1 MSSITKLM
9 LLSAAGLAAA
19 QTTVMD
25 LFLPGNEGDSF
36 QASVVSAMT
45 KPPKIEYF
53 VTCAPNA
60 EDCGLGPGATVIMAP
75 GSYAFGLNEP
85 PAFTMSVNC
94 EVEHYTGVC
103 THLVAGSEA
112 NDPGTETET
121 MTDFKSEDFFMPV
134 TVTGGLEKLAGFTA
148 GSAASA
154 SQPLQTAAAS
164 SLSSA
169 GAGAAAASAAAS
181 PSSGGAAPTSSSTG
195 GAALPLITQHAVLA
209 GVAALV
215 GGAMAL

>member
-1 MSSITKLM
+1 MSSIKALM
-9 LLSAAGLAAA
+9 LLSAAGLATA

-25 LFLPGNEGDSF
+25 MFLPGSEGENF
-36 QASVVSAMT
+36 EASVVSAMT

-60 EDCGLGPGATVIMAP
+60 EECGLGPGATVIMAP

-94 EVEHYTGVC
+94 EVEHSTGVC
-103 THLVAGSEA
+103 TKMVGGSEA

-134 TVTGGLEKLAGFTA
+134 TVTGGLEKLAAFTD
-148 GSAASA
+148 GSAAF
-154 SQPLQTAAAS
+154 QPAPTAAAS
-164 SLSSA
+164 SPSS
-169 GAGAAAASAAAS
+169 GSGSSGAASAAAS

-195 GAALPLITQHAVLA
+195 EATLPQITQHAVLA

>member
-1 MSSITKLM
+1 MPSIKALM
-9 LLSAAGLAAA
+9 LLSTAGLATA
-19 QTTVMD
+19 QTTFMNM
-25 LFLPGNEGDSF
+25 FLPGSEGENF
-36 QASVVSAMT
+36 HASVV
-45 KPPKIEYF
+45 EYF

-60 EDCGLGPGATVIMAP
+60 EECGLGPGATVIMAP

-103 THLVAGSEA
+103 TKMVGGSEA
-112 NDPGTETET
+112 NDPGTKTET

-134 TVTGGLEKLAGFTA
+134 TITGGLEKLAAFTD
-148 GSAASA
+148 GSAAS
-154 SQPLQTAAAS
+154 QPAQTAAAS
-164 SLSSA
+164 SSS
-169 GAGAAAASAAAS
+169 GSGSGSSGAASAAAS

-195 GAALPLITQHAVLA
+195 AAALPQITQHAVLA